1 MPTTTP
7 WPRASSRPSNA
18 NCSHVV
24 ASARRPRHGWPAQ
37 LHRGLLQSAAPAL
50 GAWIP
55 LPRRLRAG
63 NPAGPVTR
71 APLQPSPLT
80 VHRNGAIP
88 LSGRLHLWDKPEP
101 TLKARPR
108 RSNSRQAASVGPLR
122 WLNGTPARYLI
133 TLVLTAWS
141 VSTLR
146 IACSRFFKDRIRNTM
161 HDPTPSARF
170 DCSQSC

>member
-1 MPTTTP
+1 
-7 WPRASSRPSNA
+7 
-18 NCSHVV
+18 
-24 ASARRPRHGWPAQ
+24 
-37 LHRGLLQSAAPAL
+37 
-50 GAWIP
+50 
-55 LPRRLRAG
+55 
-63 NPAGPVTR
+63 
-71 APLQPSPLT
+71 
-80 VHRNGAIP
+80 
-88 LSGRLHLWDKPEP
+88 
-101 TLKARPR
+101 
-108 RSNSRQAASVGPLR
+108 LR